1 MENILAIGEV
11 ATAVLA
17 SFSIAFLLEW
27 LGLRGLMRLMPT
39 TARQNEPSGI
49 GRQRIVPAD
58 SLGTGQLRRRT

>member
-11 ATAVLA
+11 ASAVLA

-39 TARQNEPSGI
+39 TARQTSRAALAGSESSRLTRSGQ
-49 GRQRIVPAD
+49 GK
-58 SLGTGQLRRRT
+58 